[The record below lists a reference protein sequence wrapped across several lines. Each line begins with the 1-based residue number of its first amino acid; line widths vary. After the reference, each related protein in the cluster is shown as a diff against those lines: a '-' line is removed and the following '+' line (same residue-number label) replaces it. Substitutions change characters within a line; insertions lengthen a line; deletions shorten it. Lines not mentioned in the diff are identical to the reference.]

1 MLCAGSTLLR
11 SMAITPP
18 HLRPGDTIALV
29 PTARA
34 ISVEELRDGIALAES
49 WGLKVRLGAGIG
61 RKHFQQAGTA
71 EERAADLQAAL
82 DDPTV
87 RAIWCARGGYGT
99 VHLLDHLDLTALRQD
114 PKWVVGFSDIT
125 VLHNALH
132 NLGVASLH
140 AQMPFNIGAKT
151 EESRESLRRALFGE
165 EWRVMSNE
173 WRVASESPSGLATRH
188 SPLATQRIGQ
198 CEGVLVGGNLSLLYA
213 LRGTPYDIDPRGKIL
228 FMEDLDELLYHM
240 DRMVQN
246 LRLAGWFKGLAGLIV
261 GGMSDMR
268 DKNPDDPFGKSA
280 ERIIADALG
289 NTCYPVCYGFPAGH
303 IDDNR
308 ALVLG
313 ATVRLSVTA
322 EGASIACAAN
332 VS

>member
-1 MLCAGSTLLR
+1 MSNVV
-11 SMAITPP
+11 PP
-18 HLRPGDTIALV
+18 PLKPGDTIAII

-49 WGLKVRLGAGIG
+49 WGLKVRLGDGIG

-82 DDPTV
+82 NDPKV

-99 VHLLDHLDLTALRQD
+99 VHLLDHLDLSALRRD
-114 PKWVVGFSDIT
+114 PKWIVGFSDIT

-132 NLGVASLH
+132 NIGIASLH
-140 AQMPFNIGAKT
+140 AQMPFNSGAKT
-151 EESRESLRRALFGE
+151 EESRETIRKALFGE
-165 EWRVMSNE
+165 EWRMMSNE
-173 WRVASESPSGLATRH
+173 WRVASEEGLFACLVGFTSQTRH
-188 SPLATQRIGQ
+188 SPLATQREGT
-198 CEGVLVGGNLSLLYA
+198 CEGILIGGNLSLLYA

-228 FMEDLDELLYHM
+228 FIEDLDELLYHM

-246 LRLAGWFKGLAGLIV
+246 LRLAGWFKDLAGLIV

-268 DKNPDDPFGKSA
+268 DKNPEDPFGKSA
-280 ERIIADALG
+280 EQIIADALG
-289 NTCYPVCYGFPAGH
+289 DTSYPVCFGFPAGH

-308 ALVLG
+308 ALVFG
-313 ATVRLSVTA
+313 QKAKLSVTTSGA
-322 EGASIACAAN
+322 TLSFEGS
-332 VS
+332 V

>member
-1 MLCAGSTLLR
+1 MT
-11 SMAITPP
+11 ITPP
-18 HLRPGDTIALV
+18 PLRPGDTIAII

-49 WGLKVRLGAGIG
+49 WGLKVKLGAGIG

-71 EERAADLQAAL
+71 EERATDLQAAL
-82 DDPTV
+82 NDPDV

-99 VHLLDHLDLTALRQD
+99 VHLLDHLDLGVLRKD
-114 PKWVVGFSDIT
+114 PKWIVGFSDIT

-151 EESRESLRRALFGE
+151 EESRESLRRAMFGE
-165 EWRVMSNE
+165 EI
-173 WRVASESPSGLATRH
+173 RVASDELRVASSAGHSLATRN
-188 SPLATQRIGQ
+188 SPLVTQR
-198 CEGVLVGGNLSLLYA
+198 EGTCVGELVGGNLSLLYA
-213 LRGTPYDIDPRGKIL
+213 LRGTPYDIDPKGKIL
-228 FMEDLDELLYHM
+228 FIEDLDELLYHM

-246 LRLAGWFKGLAGLIV
+246 LRLAGWFKGLAGLIL

-268 DKNPDDPFGKSA
+268 DKNPEDPFGKSA

-289 NTCYPVCYGFPAGH
+289 DTTYPVCYGFPAGH
-303 IDDNR
+303 IDDNH

-313 ATVRLSVTA
+313 TKATLSVTA
-322 EGASIACAAN
+322 NGCTLSVDGTRAEA
-332 VS
+332 

>member
-1 MLCAGSTLLR
+1 MLCAGSTFLR
-11 SMAITPP
+11 SMTITPP
-18 HLRPGDTIALV
+18 HLRPGDTIAIV

-34 ISVEELRDGIALAES
+34 ITVEELRDGIELAES
-49 WGLKVRLGAGIG
+49 WGLKVKLGAGIG

-82 DDPTV
+82 NDPAI

-99 VHLLDHLDLTALRQD
+99 VHLLDHLDLSVLRQD
-114 PKWVVGFSDIT
+114 PKWIVGFSDIT

-140 AQMPFNIGAKT
+140 AQMPFNIGRKT
-151 EESRESLRRALFGE
+151 ETTRETLRAALMHGEWSLANS
-165 EWRVMSNE
+165 EWGS
-173 WRVASESPSGLATRH
+173 APITADH
-188 SPLATQRIGQ
+188 SPFTRVGQ

-228 FMEDLDELLYHM
+228 FLEDLDELLYHM
-240 DRMVQN
+240 DRMVQK
-246 LRLAGWFKGLAGLIV
+246 LRLAGWFKNLAGLIV

-268 DKNPDDPFGKSA
+268 DKNPDDPFGKTA

-289 NTCYPVCYGFPAGH
+289 DTNYPVCCGFPAGH

-308 ALVLG
+308 ALVFG
-313 ATVRLSVTA
+313 ATVRLSVSA
-322 EGASIACAAN
+322 DGASIACAAN
-332 VS
+332 FS